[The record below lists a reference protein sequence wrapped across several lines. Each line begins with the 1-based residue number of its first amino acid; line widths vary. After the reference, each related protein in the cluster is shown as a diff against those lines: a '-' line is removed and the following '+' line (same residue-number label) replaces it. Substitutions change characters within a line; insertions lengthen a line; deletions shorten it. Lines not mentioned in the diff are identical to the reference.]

1 MNKVQVDILGLS
13 VSQASTGAYA
23 LILREIDGV
32 RRLPIVIGVPE
43 AQAIANELEGI
54 KPQRPM
60 THDLLRNVID
70 SLGGQL
76 RDVSISS
83 LKDGTFYATLHFEFS
98 DLEVDARPSDA
109 IALAIRCGVPMYV
122 TEEIIAE
129 AGFTPEGEDAEE
141 DFGETPEEEP
151 EEDNEIERLRTSSAE
166 PEPEAEAQP
175 KPVSLRD
182 RLHASLDLAIKNE
195 EYEKAAQLRDQLNQL
210 GE

>member
-70 SLGGQL
+70 ALGGQL

-83 LKDGTFYATLHFEFS
+83 LRDGTFYATLHFEFS

-129 AGFTPEGEDAEE
+129 AGFTPEGDEAEE
-141 DFGETPEEEP
+141 EFGETHEEEP
-151 EEDNEIERLRTSSAE
+151 EEENEIERLRASSAE
-166 PEPEAEAQP
+166 SEPEAEAPP
-175 KPVSLRD
+175 KAVSLRD

>member
-60 THDLLRNVID
+60 THDLLRNVIE

-76 RDVSISS
+76 RDISISS

-122 TEEIIAE
+122 AEEIIAE
-129 AGFTPEGEDAEE
+129 AGFTPDADEAEE
-141 DFGETPEEEP
+141 EFGETHEEEA
-151 EEDNEIERLRTSSAE
+151 EEENEIERLRASSDVSE
-166 PEPEAEAQP
+166 SEQEAPP
-175 KPVSLRD
+175 KTMSLRE

-195 EYEKAAQLRDQLNQL
+195 EYEKAAQIRDQLNQL

>member
-109 IALAIRCGVPMYV
+109 IALAIRCGVPMYI

-129 AGFTPEGEDAEE
+129 AGFTPEGDDAEE

-175 KPVSLRD
+175 KPVSLRE